1 VDKKLKSKW
10 VKALES
16 GKFKR
21 GKWQLKTQLGYCCLG
36 VLCKIT
42 DTDFDPE
49 GYFLPEELSTKAELT
64 KQEQDTLSRINDGA
78 LLPEGVPHPAG
89 YKEGGKGLSFR
100 QIAKYIRKHI
110 S

>member
-49 GYFLPEELSTKAELT
+49 GYFLPEEL
-64 KQEQDTLSRINDGA
+64 NDGA

>member
-1 VDKKLKSKW
+1 MDKKLKSQW

-21 GKWQLKTQLGYCCLG
+21 GRGQLRTETGYCCLG

-42 DTDFDPE
+42 DTNFDDE
-49 GYFLPEELSTKAELT
+49 DYFLPDSLADSARLSRE
-64 KQEQDTLSRINDGA
+64 EQDTLSRLNDGA
-78 LLPEGVPHPAG
+78 CMPAGVKAPLG

-100 QIAKYIRKHI
+100 QIAKYIRQNI